1 MIYELEGGFL
11 GCIYAFTYYYQ
22 IFQQRNQ
29 MNGYAYQA
37 EVANSNNQWPYTEA
51 KNYQNWDSI
60 FETYPHLKNINSP
73 DDLEKGP
80 KVHGMVIRSANDD
93 NVHKG
98 IKYGI
103 WTTTP
108 KNKNKIEQLW
118 QRKLSQNTNTY
129 LFFSAVKSGMF
140 EGVARLKSG
149 YH

>member
-1 MIYELEGGFL
+1 
-11 GCIYAFTYYYQ
+11 
-22 IFQQRNQ
+22 
-29 MNGYAYQA
+29 MNGYPQYQTY
-37 EVANSNNQWPYTEA
+37 NSNINTQWPYAEA
-51 KNYQNWDSI
+51 KNYQNWESI
-60 FETYPHLKNINSP
+60 LEVFPHLKQVNSP
-73 DDLEKGP
+73 DDLEKTP
-80 KVHGMVIRSANDD
+80 KVHGIVIRSANDD
-93 NVHKG
+93 NVHKA

-108 KNKNKIEQLW
+108 KNRSRIEQLW